1 MFQNQK
7 FTRSGSTYRID
18 KGLSKPDLIFFPKIS
33 YSTNLNGGNPD
44 KDLIL
49 GDYTF
54 IGDKNP
60 IAKQGILVGAGVAAN
75 MRYIY
80 GEGRFLLFNLHS
92 SYDYSFDHQLGVNTF
107 LVNLYS
113 KNHLRNWSF
122 IDICLN
128 NENIKRKLSENITQ
142 FVDLNISKII
152 QLVQNNDTLIST
164 GLRHLKQRAYN
175 QNLVYFGIDTKFAN
189 KKYSDL
195 KVFLGSLKTGNL
207 SEKLSISF
215 SFSQLLFEKPI
226 KLSLD
231 YKEAIG
237 GQMLNYKRNDKTYG
251 FKINYIIN
259 PNLSF
264 NLGYNKTNS
273 TIKYFNLSQP
283 ILNIQFSSIKF

>member
-7 FTRSGSTYRID
+7 FSRSGSIYRID

-54 IGDKNP
+54 IGDKNL

-107 LVNLYS
+107 LVNLCS

-128 NENIKRKLSENITQ
+128 NENIKRKLANIRIRRLIFTQ
-142 FVDLNISKII
+142 G
-152 QLVQNNDTLIST
+152 ST
-164 GLRHLKQRAYN
+164 GLRLALRP
-175 QNLVYFGIDTKFAN
+175 D
-189 KKYSDL
+189 S
-195 KVFLGSLKTGNL
+195 
-207 SEKLSISF
+207 
-215 SFSQLLFEKPI
+215 
-226 KLSLD
+226 
-231 YKEAIG
+231 
-237 GQMLNYKRNDKTYG
+237 
-251 FKINYIIN
+251 
-259 PNLSF
+259 
-264 NLGYNKTNS
+264 
-273 TIKYFNLSQP
+273 
-283 ILNIQFSSIKF
+283 